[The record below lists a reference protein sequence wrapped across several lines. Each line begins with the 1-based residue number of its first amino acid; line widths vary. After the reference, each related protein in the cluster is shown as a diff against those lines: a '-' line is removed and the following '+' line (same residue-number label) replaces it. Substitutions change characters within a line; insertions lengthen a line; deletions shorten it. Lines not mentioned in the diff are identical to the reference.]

1 MDDSNLIVDGFKMPS
16 YKEAQL
22 ALKEKEN
29 IATIKERLDMSNG
42 SAVYQ
47 IYEKLIQ
54 REMFKTIVGYCF
66 LNELRHLLVTE
77 FMYNESDLSNVV
89 LPKQMEFDKVNE
101 LNKGVLDTKIQ
112 ELMQIKK
119 RLQIII
125 FALAFMV
132 IAMFVI
138 AAVNPNAGYI
148 NAENKILNKYSAW
161 QEDLEQREQL
171 IKEKEAEL
179 GIEEAD

>member
-1 MDDSNLIVDGFKMPS
+1 MDNHLIVDGFQLPS
-16 YKEAQL
+16 ESEAQL

-29 IATIKERLDMSNG
+29 IEIIKNRLDMTNG

-54 REMFKTIVGYCF
+54 RDMFKTIVGYSF
-66 LNELRHLLVTE
+66 LHELRHLLVTE
-77 FMYNESDLSNVV
+77 FMYNEEDLSIVV
-89 LPKQMEFDKVNE
+89 LPRQFEFEQLNE
-101 LNKGVLDTKIQ
+101 RNKGVLESKTNELIQTKKR
-112 ELMQIKK
+112 MQIV
-119 RLQIII
+119 I

-148 NAENKILNKYSAW
+148 NVENKVLNKYAAW
-161 QEDLEQREQL
+161 QEDLEQREQI
-171 IKEKEAEL
+171 IKEKESEL
-179 GIEEAD
+179 GIEEKD